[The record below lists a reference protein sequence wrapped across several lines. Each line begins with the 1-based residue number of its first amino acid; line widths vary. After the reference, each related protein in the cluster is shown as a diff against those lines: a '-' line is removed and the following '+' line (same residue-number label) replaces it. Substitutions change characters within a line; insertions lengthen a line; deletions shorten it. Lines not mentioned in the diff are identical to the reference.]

1 MNYIEK
7 HFEDILA
14 SDPLRANFYEGQI
27 DDFDT
32 ANDFHRIISFASE
45 KPHKFMELI
54 KMAEIILSVRDVMWK
69 EVEGNC

>member
-1 MNYIEK
+1 MDYLEK
-7 HFEDILA
+7 HFAEIIA
-14 SDPLRANFYEGQI
+14 SDPLRANYYEGQL

-32 ANDFHRIISFASE
+32 INDFQRVITFANE

-69 EVEGNC
+69 EGEGNC